1 MKKALIQTVFAGA
14 LLVGCASTSKS
25 VMTNEQFEALE
36 SGKADAVIVNNR
48 QSHGLIGDLIHNVL
62 PHPDN

>member
-1 MKKALIQTVFAGA
+1 MLASLV
-14 LLVGCASTSKS
+14 LVGCASTSQN

-36 SGKADAVIVNNR
+36 SGKVDAVIVNNR